1 MSILKAIAR
10 QCLYASLLMAWHTSI
25 VSAQTSAIPEY
36 QVKAAFL
43 FNFTQFVEWPPS
55 SFSTPQAPLVIG
67 VFGKDP
73 FGSYLK
79 ETIAGEKMDG
89 HPLVIQHYSNI
100 EDLRTCHIL
109 FINET
114 ETYKVKQVIE
124 SLKGRSILTVSDKP
138 DFIKNGGMI
147 RLFIENN
154 KTKLRINPE
163 ATKAANLVISS
174 KLLRIAEVFVP

>member
-10 QCLYASLLMAWHTSI
+10 QSLYASLLLACPTSF
-25 VSAQTSAIPEY
+25 VGAQTSAIPEY

-43 FNFTQFVEWPPS
+43 FNFTKFVEWPPS

-67 VFGKDP
+67 IYGKDP

-79 ETIAGEKMDG
+79 ETVAGEKIDG
-89 HPLVIQHYSNI
+89 HPLVIQYYSSI
-100 EDLRTCHIL
+100 EEIRTCHIL

-114 ETYKVKQVIE
+114 ETHKVKQVIE

-138 DFIKNGGMI
+138 DFMKNGGMI

-154 KTKLRINPE
+154 KTRLRINRE
-163 ATKAANLVISS
+163 ATEAANLVISS
-174 KLLRIAEVFVP
+174 KLLRIAEIFVP